1 MYVRAFQQENG
12 FSWWLWLENDR
23 SWHVNC
29 MWAKKKSYPVNKLY
43 KIVYRFFCVDLSIV
57 KPCITGKLSSRAF
70 RKCTLLLCSDN
81 CIKVLGDFPVGV
93 KYLGKDKFLKS
104 CEKKPKM
111 CCNFSAVHQSIVKPC
126 MHHRKAR
133 TQSFPKMYSFTML
146 DEYHES
152 YSRFSG

>member
-1 MYVRAFQQENG
+1 MYVRAFQQEIG
-12 FSWWLWLENDR
+12 ISWWLENDR

-29 MWAKKKSYPVNKLY
+29 MWAKNKSYPVNKLY
-43 KIVYRFFCVDLSIV
+43 KIVYWFFCVDLSIV

-104 CEKKPKM
+104 CEKTQKM
-111 CCNFSAVHQSIVKPC
+111 WFSGYASTNLVLTGTLSIVP
-126 MHHRKAR
+126 RY
-133 TQSFPKMYSFTML
+133 MYRSVDL
-146 DEYHES
+146 AS
-152 YSRFSG
+152 SRGTHTCTSTYM